1 MSQRTHS
8 TSISPGEAAVDGLLN
23 GLLAGLAMLAF
34 LLVAGLLAGG
44 PTLQTLQ
51 SFGWERGGAPFAGVF
66 AHLAVA
72 SFYGLLW
79 GPIWRWLH
87 RRSALPGWMLGT
99 AYGILLFALA
109 QSLAQTL
116 PSQLQVLNSGLL
128 LAAHS
133 VYGFV
138 LGLASR

>member
-51 SFGWERGGAPFAGVF
+51 AFGWERGGAPFAG
-66 AHLAVA
+66 A
-72 SFYGLLW
+72 
-79 GPIWRWLH
+79 IT
-87 RRSALPGWMLGT
+87 RRPGNARTRLPALPQWSVWICVRSS
-99 AYGILLFALA
+99 ASIR
-109 QSLAQTL
+109 
-116 PSQLQVLNSGLL
+116 PSE
-128 LAAHS
+128 
-133 VYGFV
+133 
-138 LGLASR
+138 

>member
-8 TSISPGEAAVDGLLN
+8 SISTGEAAVDGLLN

-34 LLVAGLLAGG
+34 LLVAGLLTGG

-51 SFGWERGGAPFAGVF
+51 SLGWERGSAPFAGVF

-72 SFYGLLW
+72 CFYGLLW

-87 RRSALPGWMLGT
+87 RHSALPGWMLGT
-99 AYGILLFALA
+99 GYGILLFALA
-109 QSLAQTL
+109 QSLVQTL
-116 PSQLQVLNSGLL
+116 PPPLQVLNGSLL

-138 LGLASR
+138 LGSASR